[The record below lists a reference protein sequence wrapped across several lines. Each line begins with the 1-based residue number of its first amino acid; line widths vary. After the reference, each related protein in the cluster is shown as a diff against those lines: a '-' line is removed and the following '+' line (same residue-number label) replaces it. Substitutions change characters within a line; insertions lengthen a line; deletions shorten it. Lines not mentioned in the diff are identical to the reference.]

1 MCHFL
6 DYSVKLNRIVVNIFF
21 YELPRPRSPQS
32 LHSLIATSSI
42 LSFLSKVSVDLFEA
56 EDKWLHTFTSPLLI
70 LCFYSTGSAVAFLQL
85 PLFYVC
91 ICSFC
96 VFVHVRVS
104 SPNWE
109 FVFIKSREWTLRCK
123 STPVVY
129 VSSVSVGG
137 GSRLTVANHPLSSI
151 INNHNHIMNLQLSP
165 KLRAPGR
172 DPSLSSSLEIMSR
185 FFFNVLAC
193 FPP

>member
-1 MCHFL
+1 MITYLHFPF
-6 DYSVKLNRIVVNIFF
+6 VNPLFLLHR
-21 YELPRPRSPQS
+21 EPRCVFTAATFLC
-32 LHSLIATSSI
+32 LH
-42 LSFLSKVSVDLFEA
+42 
-56 EDKWLHTFTSPLLI
+56 
-70 LCFYSTGSAVAFLQL
+70 LQL
-85 PLFYVC
+85 L
-91 ICSFC
+91 C
-96 VFVHVRVS
+96 VRACACVS

>member
-6 DYSVKLNRIVVNIFF
+6 DYSVKFNRFVVNILF
-21 YELPRPRSPQS
+21 YELPRRSFWGWGQMITYLRFP
-32 LHSLIATSSI
+32 
-42 LSFLSKVSVDLFEA
+42 FVN
-56 EDKWLHTFTSPLLI
+56 
-70 LCFYSTGSAVAFLQL
+70 
-85 PLFYVC
+85 PLFLLHRERR
-91 ICSFC
+91 C
-96 VFVHVRVS
+96 VFTAATFLRLHLQRLCVRACACVS

-165 KLRAPGR
+165 KLRAPGAR
-172 DPSLSSSLEIMSR
+172 SESVFQSWNNEQI
-185 FFFNVLAC
+185 FFFNILTC